1 MSGHALRAVQPAS
14 ESACSFLFIQ
24 TFCTFFCT
32 FLCTFFCTPSVHL
45 LYTFCTPSA
54 QQYDAVVLESHVDGW
69 ECKSEN
75 GSCLGGKYRAEL
87 VSLHHE
93 PIRAN
98 HVSRHSATSAC
109 PRPLSSSAGV
119 PVVTAGWPPL
129 VTKLCNCTPVNLIAR
144 CVVYKQ
150 RRHVQPEAR
159 RARAA
164 GLDSSIQANR
174 EQVRRLAGQDV
185 AESTAAALN
194 LRFRKGMLLVHQFD
208 EACV

>member
-1 MSGHALRAVQPAS
+1 MSASSDALIEPANNFTS
-14 ESACSFLFIQ
+14 KN
-24 TFCTFFCT
+24 
-32 FLCTFFCTPSVHL
+32 TPSFPTGPGKARL
-45 LYTFCTPSA
+45 LTNVVLPRAA

-144 CVVYKQ
+144 CVVYKH
-150 RRHVQPEAR
+150 RRHVQPKR
-159 RARAA
+159 DGH
-164 GLDSSIQANR
+164 GLQA
-174 EQVRRLAGQDV
+174 
-185 AESTAAALN
+185 
-194 LRFRKGMLLVHQFD
+194 
-208 EACV
+208 